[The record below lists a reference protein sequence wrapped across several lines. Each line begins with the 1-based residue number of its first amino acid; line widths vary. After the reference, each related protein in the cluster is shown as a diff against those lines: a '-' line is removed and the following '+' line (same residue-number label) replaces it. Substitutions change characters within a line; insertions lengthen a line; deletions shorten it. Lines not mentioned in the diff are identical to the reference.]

1 METIIDCQYF
11 PECTGCTWIGKPY
24 NWQQSQMLEALNVA
38 FEEADLKVQTP
49 FGFKAT
55 HPYQVRDRAD
65 LTLERNE
72 DGTPNVG
79 FYNKSKKLVN
89 IKECRIFS
97 PKLQEW
103 YEWILDNPP
112 PIVKKGSFRI
122 RVGQDGLKGLWLDFS
137 NQDIKELMD
146 EKVWLSEVLKMA
158 VVEVGQRQK
167 QLTLNK
173 GELKLVKKAEP
184 NYWFTTYSYPDYKP
198 VNLKSLVSSFT
209 QPGMAANKV
218 LIQTICEALENIK
231 PKNTLELFSGIG
243 NLTIPL
249 VSLGSFVSCYEVD
262 KNAIRSFEQTLKE
275 YKYDNF
281 IKLYQKNLYSKSI
294 DINWKDFDLL
304 VVDPPRSGLKNF
316 VEKIEETNKPKNILY
331 VSCFLSSLTED
342 LKKLTSLGYKIQSV
356 TGVDQFP
363 QSSHCEW
370 VVLLES

>member
-173 GELKLVKKAEP
+173 GELKLLKKAEP
-184 NYWFTTYSYPDYKP
+184 KQWFATYSYPDYKP
-198 VNLKSLVSSFT
+198 VKLKSLVSSFT
-209 QPGMAANKV
+209 QPSIAANKV

-294 DINWKDFDLL
+294 DIDWKDFDLL
-304 VVDPPRSGLKNF
+304 VLDPPRSGLKNF
-316 VEKIEETNKPKNILY
+316 VEKIEETNKPKNILC
-331 VSCFLSSLTED
+331 VSCFLNSLIED

>member
-1 METIIDCQYF
+1 METIIDCQFF

-24 NWQQSQMLEALNVA
+24 SWQQSQMLENLSQA

-55 HPYQVRDRAD
+55 HPYQLRDRAD

-72 DGTPNVG
+72 DGTPIVG

-97 PKLQEW
+97 PKLQVW
-103 YEWILDNPP
+103 YGWILDNPP

-122 RVGQDGLKGLWLDFS
+122 RVGPDDLKGLWLDFS
-137 NQDIKELMD
+137 NQDIKELME
-146 EKVWLSEVLKMA
+146 EKKWLTEVLKLA

-167 QLTLNK
+167 QMVLNK

-184 NYWFTTYSYPDYKP
+184 CHWFATYSYPDYKP
-198 VNLKSLVSSFT
+198 VNLMSLVSSFT
-209 QPGMAANKV
+209 QPSIKANKV
-218 LIQTICEALENIK
+218 LVQTICEALENIK

-275 YKYDNF
+275 FKYDNF
-281 IKLYQKNLYSKSI
+281 VKLYQKNLYSKSVDI
-294 DINWKDFDLL
+294 DWKDFDLL

-316 VEKIEETNKPKNILY
+316 VEKIEESNKPKNILY
-331 VSCFLSSLTED
+331 VSCFLNSLVED
-342 LKKLTSLGYKIQSV
+342 LKGLTKRGYKIQSV
-356 TGVDQFP
+356 VGVDQFP